1 MSEAAH
7 LKIEE
12 KFFSPLGHQIHQES
26 TFFFPLLVI
35 SERSHQH
42 SSHHHSFCFHIMSSI
57 FKLPNEVVLRILK
70 SLNTEKVTELV
81 HYFKNI
87 ESALPIMV
95 LLYQRLF
102 GGVLLILNG
111 APRVDSRADFGLT
124 ISAFEDKMVNDG
136 SFEGKL
142 FQHVRPKLIEFKFT
156 RQTSDYHQFI
166 SDLNGLLRLLES
178 NDLNICS
185 YFEHAQQINIHIDAH
200 LVFIENPD
208 SLNSIIIKLLLE
220 LSRHNLTQKINKFTI
235 KSSEIGSLYVA
246 HWSKLFQYF
255 SSLNTLDLSENL
267 IRSNHEHFLD
277 VWGMLKKFPSNLTT
291 LNMNNN
297 MLTYIS
303 KDFIYNLPPSLE
315 VLLMNQN
322 EVEIVEPC
330 DLLEPLPNLK
340 NWSLN
345 YTKLCV
351 LSPIMFKNC
360 GKDFVLGIK
369 STYLPESDLI
379 KLQAIAK
386 SRGFK
391 ILL

>member
-1 MSEAAH
+1 MN
-7 LKIEE
+7 
-12 KFFSPLGHQIHQES
+12 
-26 TFFFPLLVI
+26 
-35 SERSHQH
+35 
-42 SSHHHSFCFHIMSSI
+42 SI
-57 FKLPNEVVLRILK
+57 FKLPNEVVLNILK
-70 SLNTEKVTELV
+70 NLSTEKVTELV
-81 HYFKNI
+81 HYYKNI
-87 ESALPIMV
+87 ESALPILV

-111 APRVDSRADFGLT
+111 APRVDFTRDYGLT
-124 ISAFEDKMVNDG
+124 IDAFENKILNDC
-136 SFEGKL
+136 SFEGKA
-142 FQHVRPKLIEFKFT
+142 FEQVRPNLIEFKFT
-156 RQTSDYHQFI
+156 RQTADYHQFI
-166 SDLNGLLRLLES
+166 IDLNGLLHLLES
-178 NDLNICS
+178 DDPKICK
-185 YFEHAQQINIHIDAH
+185 YFEHAQRINIHIDAH

-220 LSRHNLTQKINKFTI
+220 LSRHNLTKKINKFTI

-255 SSLNTLDLSENL
+255 SSLSTLDLSENL

-277 VWGMLKKFPSNLTT
+277 VWGMLKKFPSTLTT

-322 EVEIVEPC
+322 DVEIIEPC
-330 DLLEPLPNLK
+330 DLLQPLPQLR

-351 LSPIMFKNC
+351 LSPTMFKNC
-360 GKDFVLGIK
+360 GKDFVLEIK
-369 STYLPESDLI
+369 STYLPDNDLE
-379 KLQAIAK
+379 KLHAIAK
-386 SRGFK
+386 HRGFK

>member
-1 MSEAAH
+1 
-7 LKIEE
+7 
-12 KFFSPLGHQIHQES
+12 
-26 TFFFPLLVI
+26 
-35 SERSHQH
+35 
-42 SSHHHSFCFHIMSSI
+42 MSSI

>member
-1 MSEAAH
+1 MH
-7 LKIEE
+7 
-12 KFFSPLGHQIHQES
+12 
-26 TFFFPLLVI
+26 
-35 SERSHQH
+35 
-42 SSHHHSFCFHIMSSI
+42 SI
-57 FKLPNEVVLRILK
+57 FKLPNEVILHILK
-70 SLNTEKVTELV
+70 NLSNEKTTELIV
-81 HYFKNI
+81 YYKNI
-87 ESALPIMV
+87 ESASPILI

-102 GGVLLILNG
+102 GGILLISNG
-111 APRVDSRADFGLT
+111 APRVDFTGDYGLT
-124 ISAFEDKMVNDG
+124 VGAFEDKILNDC
-136 SFEGKL
+136 SFENKV
-142 FQHVRPKLIEFKFT
+142 FQRVRPNLIEFKFT
-156 RQTSDYHQFI
+156 RQTADYQQFI
-166 SDLNGLLRLLES
+166 SDLNGLHHLLGS
-178 NDLNICS
+178 NDSRICQ
-185 YFEHAQQINIHIDAH
+185 YFEHAQHINIHIDAH

-220 LSRHNLTQKINKFTI
+220 LSRHNLTKKISKFTI

-255 SSLNTLDLSENL
+255 SSLSTLDLSENL

-277 VWGMLKKFPSNLTT
+277 VWGMSKKFPSTLTT

-322 EVEIVEPC
+322 DVEIIEPC
-330 DLLEPLPNLK
+330 DLSKPLPKLK

-351 LSPIMFKNC
+351 LSPTMFNNC
-360 GKDFVLGIK
+360 GKDFVLQIK
-369 STYLPESDLI
+369 STYLPESDLD

-386 SRGFK
+386 HRGFQ
-391 ILL
+391 IFV